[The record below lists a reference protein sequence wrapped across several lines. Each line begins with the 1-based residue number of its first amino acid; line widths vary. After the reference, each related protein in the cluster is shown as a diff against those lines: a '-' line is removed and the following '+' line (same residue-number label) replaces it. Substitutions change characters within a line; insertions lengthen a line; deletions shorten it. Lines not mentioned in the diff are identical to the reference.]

1 MINESIVASVIQL
14 DTEGKTMSELVA
26 SMYPLNIPAPSSMG
40 KYTYANLLRETDFVR
55 DQVLKRKIV
64 KTTTSDVRDFKWLR
78 LKSDARNPP
87 MDTKGEPLRV
97 VSRWWS
103 YASRGFIKSQNN
115 MYICWSSSSN
125 LWPIYQVARFC
136 HICLSVGPYIMPTV
150 ARPASAMF
158 SRYFKLCHMSCIRD
172 LQKYH
177 VCLYF
182 DCHCLSFHCS
192 CQCPCIL
199 STTSS
204 KAFPY
209 WGRRIV
215 FSISPFSG
223 LVLLRYLLVSHSC
236 IFITWIHPVSVF
248 LSFSVHQLPSSC
260 SLYYTFFGLSLH
272 MAQTS
277 QSRFSY
283 VLAYVSHTWCC
294 SYFFIPDISI
304 RLHSH

>member
-150 ARPASAMF
+150 ACPASAMF
-158 SRYFKLCHMSCIRD
+158 FTV
-172 LQKYH
+172 LQ
-177 VCLYF
+177 
-182 DCHCLSFHCS
+182 
-192 CQCPCIL
+192 
-199 STTSS
+199 T
-204 KAFPY
+204 
-209 WGRRIV
+209 
-215 FSISPFSG
+215 
-223 LVLLRYLLVSHSC
+223 VSHVLYTRSAE
-236 IFITWIHPVSVF
+236 VSRMS
-248 LSFSVHQLPSSC
+248 SFR
-260 SLYYTFFGLSLH
+260 LSLFVFPL
-272 MAQTS
+272 QLS
-277 QSRFSY
+277 
-283 VLAYVSHTWCC
+283 VSMYLIHHI
-294 SYFFIPDISI
+294 F
-304 RLHSH
+304 